1 MTPFEQPAGARYG
14 SHFDGCSDTCSLD
27 HTRANDQFGNDLSV
41 SIREIF
47 YAYGTRDTSD
57 NRSAQ
62 RHLGPSEIGTPCDR
76 RIALSLSGQ
85 RPVNPGGD
93 GYAAWLGTQG
103 HRGMADIYE
112 WADGRSG
119 RYAVETP
126 LNFPSKLVPR
136 GTGDLLDR
144 KLRCFVDWKFMGTWS
159 LKHLREKGPSDT
171 YRVQIHTY
179 AYGAT
184 QRGEKVDRVAIVGMP
199 RQGATLDDMFVWSQ
213 PYDKSVAESALKR
226 VAEIGKQMDGGGTPG
241 DFDTADDCR
250 YCPFHLAK
258 SKDLSHACCGNKQ

>member
-1 MTPFEQPAGARYG
+1 MAYEAADRSFSNSNNAF
-14 SHFDGCSDTCSLD
+14 S
-27 HTRANDQFGNDLSV
+27 NDLGV

-47 YAYGTRDTSD
+47 YAYNNRDSTD

-76 RIALSLSGQ
+76 RLAMELLGV
-85 RPVNPGGD
+85 PHVNPGGD

-119 RYAVETP
+119 RFAVETK
-126 LNFPSKLVPR
+126 LSFPSKLVPR

-144 KLRCFVDWKFMGTWS
+144 KLRAFVDWKFMGFNSIKS
-159 LKHLREKGPSDT
+159 LRMYGPKAT

-179 AYGAT
+179 AGGAVE
-184 QRGEKVDRVAIVGMP
+184 RGEKVEHVAIVGMP
-199 RQGATLDDMFVWSQ
+199 RQGYSLDEMYVWSE
-213 PYDKSVAESALKR
+213 PYDPSIYRAALERVERIGAEVATGLGHSPHGPGGVSADVAKSFAVAK
-226 VAEIGKQMDGGGTPG
+226 
-241 DFDTADDCR
+241 DCD
-250 YCPFHLAK
+250 YCPFHLAG
-258 SKDLSHACCGNKQ
+258 SSDLGHACNGRA

>member
-1 MTPFEQPAGARYG
+1 MSYAQPAKGFPTGNNAF
-14 SHFDGCSDTCSLD
+14 S
-27 HTRANDQFGNDLSV
+27 NDLSV

-47 YAYGTRDTSD
+47 YAYNNRDSSD

-76 RIALSLSGQ
+76 RLAMELLGIGH
-85 RPVNPGGD
+85 VNPGGD

-112 WADGRSG
+112 WANGQSG
-119 RYAVETP
+119 RFAVETP

-144 KLRCFVDWKFMGTWS
+144 KLRAFVDWKFMGTWS
-159 LKHLREKGPSDT
+159 LKALRTSGPKDT

-179 AYGAT
+179 AYGAV
-184 QRGEKVDRVAIVGMP
+184 QRGEKVDQVAIVGMP
-199 RQGATLDDMFVWSQ
+199 RQGTSLDEMFVWSE
-213 PYDKSVAESALKR
+213 PYDQLIAVEALARVERISDYLIAPGTDAEKVKSFA
-226 VAEIGKQMDGGGTPG
+226 
-241 DFDTADDCR
+241 TAKDCSF
-250 YCPFHLAK
+250 CPFHLPG
-258 SKDLSHACCGNKQ
+258 SSDLGHACNGKA

>member
-1 MTPFEQPAGARYG
+1 MTPFSQPAG
-14 SHFDGCSDTCSLD
+14 
-27 HTRANDQFGNDLSV
+27 NPEFGNGNNQFSHDLSV

-47 YAYGTRDTSD
+47 FAYDNRSAEN

-76 RIALSLSGQ
+76 RIAYSLSGH
-85 RPVNPGGD
+85 RPTNPGGD
-93 GYAAWLGTQG
+93 GYAAWVGTQC

-112 WADGRSG
+112 WADGKSG
-119 RYAVETP
+119 RFDTETP

-144 KLRCFVDWKFMGTWS
+144 KLRCFIDWKFMGTWS
-159 LKHLREKGPSDT
+159 LKSLRDKGPSPT

-179 AYGAT
+179 AYGAA

-199 RQGATLDDMFVWSQ
+199 RQGASLDEMHVWSE
-213 PYDKSVAESALKR
+213 PYDESIARKALTR
-226 VAEIGKQMDGGGTPG
+226 VAEIGKEMDGGSTPA

-250 YCPFHLAK
+250 YCPFHLPK
-258 SKDLSHACCGNKQ
+258 STDLGHACCGNK